1 MDSNPD
7 VIEATMPVLLSK
19 ELYTKVENRVKLSNG
34 EFNSVEDYITFILT
48 EVVKEEQ
55 DPLTDNVYTKEEDE
69 EIKDRLR
76 NLGYI

>member
-7 VIEATMPVLLSK
+7 VIEATIPVLLSK